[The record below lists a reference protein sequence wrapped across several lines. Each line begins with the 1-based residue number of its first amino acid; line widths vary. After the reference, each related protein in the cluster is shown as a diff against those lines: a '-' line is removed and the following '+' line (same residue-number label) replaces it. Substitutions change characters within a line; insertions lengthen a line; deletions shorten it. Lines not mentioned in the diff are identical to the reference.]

1 MAPLEGLRVIDLTR
15 VVAGPFC
22 TMMLGDMG
30 ADVLKIE
37 EPRHGDDSRGWG
49 PFINGCGAFF
59 FELNRSKRSVAL
71 DLKTPDGASALRQ
84 LIAQADVLIE
94 NFRPGSLA
102 ELGFD
107 YESASALNQ
116 RLIYCSIAGYGQ
128 TGPDAQLPGYDAVI
142 QGEAGIMDMTGF
154 PDGEPTRVGVA
165 ITDYLSGLYASQGIL
180 AALYERTTS
189 GRGQHVDI
197 ARFDAMLS
205 VMKLPHSVLVATGQ
219 DPMRAG
225 NDHLTIVPYEPLR
238 AKDGLLIL
246 AVANPRLWDRFCEAI
261 DRPDVHDDARFRT
274 NSDRVR
280 HRVALKRE
288 LEQQFASWTV
298 DELAGRLGEKNV
310 PFGRVRSM
318 REAVAHPQVEPRGL
332 LVRQKHPQFGDVTTL
347 GPVIK
352 LSRTPADVRLPPPAL
367 GEHTEEVLGKAGRR
381 EGGKAGIQGGKAG
394 MQSGKAGRPKGSSRL
409 PFLPSPSCLPPFL
422 P

>member
-1 MAPLEGLRVIDLTR
+1 MAPLDGLRVIDLTR

-71 DLKTPDGASALRQ
+71 DLKTPDGAGALRQ

-107 YESASALNQ
+107 YESASALNP

-154 PDGEPTRVGVA
+154 PDGAPTRVGVA

-180 AALYERTTS
+180 LALYERTKS

-197 ARFDAMLS
+197 ALFDAMLS

-219 DPMRAG
+219 DPTRAG
-225 NDHLTIVPYEPLR
+225 NDHLTIAPYEPLR

-261 DRPDVHDDARFRT
+261 DRADLHDDARFRT
-274 NSDRVR
+274 NADRMANR
-280 HRVALKRE
+280 AELKAI
-288 LEQQFASWTV
+288 LESVFAAWTV
-298 DELAGRLGEKNV
+298 DELTTRLQQHNV
-310 PFGRVRSM
+310 PCGRVRTM
-318 REAVAHPQVEPRGL
+318 RQAAAHPQVEPRAM
-332 LVRQKHPQFGDVTTL
+332 LVRQHHPSFGEVTTL
-347 GPVIK
+347 GPVVK
-352 LSRTPADVRLPPPAL
+352 LSRTPADVRRPPPAL
-367 GEHTEEVLGKAGRR
+367 GEHTSEVLTELK
-381 EGGKAGIQGGKAG
+381 
-394 MQSGKAGRPKGSSRL
+394 SRV
-409 PFLPSPSCLPPFL
+409 
-422 P
+422 